1 MAEKDLSGKYLEE
14 YPDVFADI
22 FNVLLFEGECICTD
36 DLLGGPTES
45 IYKAENGLDV
55 NEQRRDIS
63 KYLIRDNKIAASL
76 GIENQ
81 SYHDSN
87 MPIRIIGYDYS
98 SYRSQIIN
106 ANGKYPVITLVLN
119 FTNKEWDNGLSLKG
133 YLDCPEDLNKY
144 ISDYRTKVINVAF
157 IPKAIRCRLKSDFR
171 IIADFFAEM
180 RENGKYIP
188 NDTALSH
195 EMAVLN
201 MLKVFT
207 GDERYEVIEDNIK
220 KRKDDGE
227 VISMCTFIDEWENK
241 GIQIGIK
248 QGIQQ
253 GIEQGIQQGISNGKI
268 LGAISV
274 YRDELHLNTNDII
287 DKIMTKFGLKIDEV
301 QKYLTEK

>member
-1 MAEKDLSGKYLEE
+1 
-14 YPDVFADI
+14 
-22 FNVLLFEGECICTD
+22 
-36 DLLGGPTES
+36 
-45 IYKAENGLDV
+45 
-55 NEQRRDIS
+55 
-63 KYLIRDNKIAASL
+63 
-76 GIENQ
+76 
-81 SYHDSN
+81 
-87 MPIRIIGYDYS
+87 
-98 SYRSQIIN
+98 
-106 ANGKYPVITLVLN
+106 
-119 FTNKEWDNGLSLKG
+119 
-133 YLDCPEDLNKY
+133 
-144 ISDYRTKVINVAF
+144 
-157 IPKAIRCRLKSDFR
+157 
-171 IIADFFAEM
+171 
-180 RENGKYIP
+180 
-188 NDTALSH
+188 
-195 EMAVLN
+195 MAVLN

-207 GDERYEVIEDNIK
+207 GDKRYEVIESNIK